1 MKKLYVK
8 LYVMLFESARVRAR
22 SSLQDLCQS
31 PRYACLRAPAAAGA
45 LSAALAVDV
54 LLDVLM
60 GLEYLHGRAAR
71 ARGCFTPTYHCIR
84 A

>member
-1 MKKLYVK
+1 V
-8 LYVMLFESARVRAR
+8 
-22 SSLQDLCQS
+22 
-31 PRYACLRAPAAAGA
+31 GA

>member
-1 MKKLYVK
+1 
-8 LYVMLFESARVRAR
+8 MLFESARVRAR

-31 PRYACLRAPAAAGA
+31 PRYACLRAPAAAGGPAAGA